1 MLLAAF
7 LLIGLLPATLV
18 TGMAY
23 YEARTALATE
33 IQRGMTAQANA
44 TAAEIDRIMFE
55 RLQNIASWSKLE
67 VMQDVRIGDIDKR
80 LSTFL
85 ADLKGSYR
93 DVYSDLYVID
103 NTGKIIASSTPGEL
117 STQSIPSSPWLET
130 SLSKKKIRVGQ
141 IANELMPISADIT
154 DEIQGTGTI
163 GQLITVFNWRQMD
176 TVLSNTVAG
185 RSAAA
190 IFDAEDNQ
198 LASTSRWLK
207 MQKERKLSAI
217 APTSGYQSFKG
228 FSWRVEIAQSHGQAL
243 RPARHMAY
251 IFAALLAATVV
262 LAGFIAV
269 PIATSIT
276 GPLARLTEF
285 ANEFINAPSAI
296 LPPAEGPMEIVAM
309 SHAFSKMLA
318 DLERLN
324 ENLTRTA
331 KLAVVGEMAAAMSHE
346 VRTPLGILRSSAQ
359 LLMRE
364 PGLTE
369 EGREVCGFI
378 ISETDRLN
386 KLVSTLIDS
395 ARPRLPEFSMVNVT
409 ELARQAI
416 AMLRIRAETKNIA
429 LEFEGEGAYSA
440 RCDAEQITQVLLN
453 LLLNAIQVLP
463 EGGRVVV
470 AIWPSPPHLIISI
483 ADNGPGIP
491 ANQRD
496 QIFDP
501 FFSQRP
507 GGTGLGLA
515 IVKQI
520 MTAHHGR
527 IDVYESSLQGAEFRL
542 QLPMTG
548 V

>member
-1 MLLAAF
+1 
-7 LLIGLLPATLV
+7 V
-18 TGMAY
+18 
-23 YEARTALATE
+23 
-33 IQRGMTAQANA
+33 
-44 TAAEIDRIMFE
+44 
-55 RLQNIASWSKLE
+55 
-67 VMQDVRIGDIDKR
+67 
-80 LSTFL
+80 
-85 ADLKGSYR
+85 
-93 DVYSDLYVID
+93 
-103 NTGKIIASSTPGEL
+103 
-117 STQSIPSSPWLET
+117 
-130 SLSKKKIRVGQ
+130 
-141 IANELMPISADIT
+141 
-154 DEIQGTGTI
+154 
-163 GQLITVFNWRQMD
+163 
-176 TVLSNTVAG
+176 
-185 RSAAA
+185 
-190 IFDAEDNQ
+190 
-198 LASTSRWLK
+198 
-207 MQKERKLSAI
+207 
-217 APTSGYQSFKG
+217 
-228 FSWRVEIAQSHGQAL
+228 
-243 RPARHMAY
+243 
-251 IFAALLAATVV
+251 
-262 LAGFIAV
+262 
-269 PIATSIT
+269 
-276 GPLARLTEF
+276 
-285 ANEFINAPSAI
+285 
-296 LPPAEGPMEIVAM
+296 EIVAM

-395 ARPRLPEFSMVNVT
+395 ARPRLPEFSLVNVT

-429 LEFEGEGAYSA
+429 LELEGEGTYSA
-440 RCDAEQITQVLLN
+440 MCDAEQITQVLLN

-463 EGGRVVV
+463 EGGKVVV

-491 ANQRD
+491 ASQRE